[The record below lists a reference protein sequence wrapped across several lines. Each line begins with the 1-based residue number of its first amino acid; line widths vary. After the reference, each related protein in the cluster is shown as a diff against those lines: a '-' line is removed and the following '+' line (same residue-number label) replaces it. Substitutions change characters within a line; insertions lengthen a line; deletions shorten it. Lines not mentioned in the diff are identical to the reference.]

1 MINQTYIND
10 CLSSLFGYEQG
21 NDPNTPTLNEAV
33 LKTASQR
40 NINALHPL
48 LSMSNLIN
56 LVNKFDDFNQFL
68 YKKRQNAIEKLTSSI
83 MQQKNMYDNAKEL
96 VSNLKMYD
104 GVGNWNEKIL
114 KDNRFVGYKL
124 QLKQPDLSIN
134 INQIGLQIDTTNPT
148 FKLYF
153 YHSSKFEAIATREIV
168 HNKTNSFA
176 YYEIE
181 SVVLPYITD
190 GYYIVGYYES
200 DLNGQAINK
209 RQNFPPCLSC
219 NQTNAELYSN
229 WSKYVEV
236 NTISIASENLNED
249 LTKWQDTYEV
259 ITTNTNYGLNLS
271 FSVYCDLSTFF
282 CNNKYLFTDIL
293 GKAIVIELL
302 KDLAFSDRFNQ
313 TERRVSQMATYALG
327 NKENNQVGLE
337 SEFSQAIK
345 AFNVNLSGLNKLCL
359 PCENNKFKLT
369 YGSIY
374 GG

>member
-1 MINQTYIND
+1 LQ
-10 CLSSLFGYEQG
+10 
-21 NDPNTPTLNEAV
+21 
-33 LKTASQR
+33 
-40 NINALHPL
+40 
-48 LSMSNLIN
+48 N
-56 LVNKFDDFNQFL
+56 LVNKFEDFNQFL
-68 YKKRQNAIEKLTSSI
+68 FKKRQNAIEKLTSSI
-83 MQQKNMYDNAKEL
+83 MQHKNMYDNAKEL

-124 QLKQPDLSIN
+124 QLKQPDTSIVV
-134 INQIGLQIDTTNPT
+134 NQIGLQIDTTNPT
-148 FKLYF
+148 FTLYF
-153 YHSSKFEAIATREIV
+153 YHSSNFEPIATRVIA

-176 YYEIE
+176 YYSIDT
-181 SVVLPYITD
+181 VTLPYISD
-190 GYYIVGYYES
+190 GYYIVGYYETNLS
-200 DLNGQAINK
+200 GQAINK

-219 NQTNAELYSN
+219 NPTNADLYSN
-229 WSKYVEV
+229 WSKFVEV
-236 NTISIASENLNED
+236 NTIAVNSENISVD
-249 LTKWQDTYEV
+249 LTKWQDTTEI

-293 GKAIVIELL
+293 GKAIIIELL
-302 KDLAFSDRFNQ
+302 KDLAFSDRFNG

-327 NKENNQVGLE
+327 NKENNQQGLE
-337 SEFSQAIK
+337 TDFEKAIK
-345 AFNVNLSGLNKLCL
+345 SFNVNLSGLNKLCL